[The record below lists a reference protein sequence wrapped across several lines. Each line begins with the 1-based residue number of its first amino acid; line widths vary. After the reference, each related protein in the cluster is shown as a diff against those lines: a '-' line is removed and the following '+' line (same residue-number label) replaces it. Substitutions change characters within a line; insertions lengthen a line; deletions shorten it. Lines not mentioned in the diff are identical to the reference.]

1 MLPWR
6 HLFAGII
13 RTHQGNIVFLRF
25 KQYYLN
31 PLQSTSDNS
40 YGTIGKWKL
49 AWQQRAFRNQLI
61 VFVVIFLGV
70 LIAFPH
76 FFSFIESRRG
86 YEIADPLLYRIP
98 AIDLSPITFSIIWLM
113 SLFLFI
119 RMIQSPALAI
129 QGVIAIN
136 LIFLTRMIT
145 IIVLPLEPPPGLI
158 ELKDPISNYFYG
170 DQHGFIT
177 RDLFFSGHTSTMIMI
192 GLLLPGKWEKWVAF
206 SAAVAVGCLVLIQHI
221 HYSID
226 VIGAWVFT
234 WFLYKLAK
242 AIAVDPQKASPN

>member
-1 MLPWR
+1 MPQWR

-13 RTHQGNIVFLRF
+13 RTHSGNIVFLRL
-25 KQYYLN
+25 KPKYLN
-31 PLQSTSDNS
+31 SLHPISGNTN
-40 YGTIGKWKL
+40 GTYNQWKQ
-49 AWQQRAFRNQLI
+49 AWQQLAFRKQLLL
-61 VFVVIFLGV
+61 FLLIFIGI

-76 FFSFIESRRG
+76 FFSFIESRKG
-86 YEIADPLLYRIP
+86 YEISDPILLRIP
-98 AIDLSPITFSIIWLM
+98 AVDLSPITFSIIWLM

-119 RMIQSPALAI
+119 RMIQSPSLAI
-129 QGVIAIN
+129 QSVIAIN

-145 IIVLPLEPPPGLI
+145 IVVLPLEPPPGLI

-206 SAAVAVGCLVLIQHI
+206 SAANGVGCLVLIQHI

-226 VIGAWVFT
+226 VLGAWVFT

-242 AIAVDPQKASPN
+242 AIAIDPQKASPN